1 MLTFNRDSDNISQ
14 TVDHVSNLK
23 IQKNKENSKSHLVT
37 VIEPSSNSK
46 QKQQPIMNI
55 KVKQTLENRIKKVED
70 RLKPAVLAN
79 NAKVTEKSFEK
90 P

>member
-1 MLTFNRDSDNISQ
+1 
-14 TVDHVSNLK
+14 
-23 IQKNKENSKSHLVT
+23 
-37 VIEPSSNSK
+37 
-46 QKQQPIMNI
+46 MNI